1 LNVAAGV
8 EAMPSLE
15 PADAPTLPQLEPG
28 VTLLTTDGRARG
40 ALQSLALDHVLLE
53 DSTAV
58 WVDSK
63 HNAATTSLA
72 KVAPSRRLL
81 GRIRV
86 ARAFT
91 AFQHYSL
98 VEDLPAAVDETTSL
112 VVVPAVEWFYANDDL
127 CEGEG
132 ATMLARALEGLRDL
146 AAERELPVLVSVRSE
161 CGIGGDVEA
170 YCDERL
176 ECVATRFGPRFSGE
190 TFETLLFDCE
200 GGVQTTLAFWRRV
213 LEERHSTRLPDDA
226 TGVTPVGS
234 H

>member
-1 LNVAAGV
+1 MTSLASNV
-8 EAMPSLE
+8 PN
-15 PADAPTLPQLEPG
+15 LPRLDPG
-28 VTLLTTDGRARG
+28 VTLLRTDGRARG
-40 ALQSLALDHVLLE
+40 ALQSLALDHVLLD

-63 HNAATTSLA
+63 DNAATTSLA
-72 KVAPSRRLL
+72 KVAPSRRTLA
-81 GRIRV
+81 RVRV

-98 VEDLPAAVDETTSL
+98 VEDLPEAVDGTTSL

-127 CEGEG
+127 RDGEGE
-132 ATMLARALEGLRDL
+132 TMLTHALEALGDL
-146 AAERELPVLVSVRSE
+146 AADRDLPVLVSVDSE
-161 CGIGGDVEA
+161 SGVGSRVDA
-170 YCDERL
+170 HCDERL
-176 ECVATRFGPRFSGE
+176 ECVSTRFGPRFSGE
-190 TFETLLFDCE
+190 EFETLLFDRE

-213 LEERHSTRLPDDA
+213 LEERHSRGLSDDA